1 MIAVTA
7 IKDLQ
12 LETSINDAYICLL
25 EDSIDV
31 AENGVSNNHYVSCD
45 LTLTYLSVLVDYFVS
60 FFTVTV
66 LVTGLV

>member
-25 EDSIDV
+25 KDSIGV
-31 AENGVSNNHYVSCD
+31 AENRVSNNH
-45 LTLTYLSVLVDYFVS
+45 SVRSDPTSPLFGSLLLNIAFVRT
-60 FFTVTV
+60 F
-66 LVTGLV
+66 